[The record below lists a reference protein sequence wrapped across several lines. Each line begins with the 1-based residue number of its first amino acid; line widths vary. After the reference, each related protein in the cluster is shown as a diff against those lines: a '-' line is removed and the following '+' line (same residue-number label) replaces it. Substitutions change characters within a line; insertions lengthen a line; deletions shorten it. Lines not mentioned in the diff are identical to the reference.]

1 MSAPEVPLRLGLVGP
16 TWPFRGGIAHHTTL
30 LAQALSAR
38 HELRFYSFS
47 RMYPQWLYPGESDR
61 EPGDTSLA
69 TGLDQA
75 LLDSLRPDSWLR
87 VGRRLA
93 KWKPDAVILPW
104 WVAFWGPQLWVVSR
118 LLRRAGVPVVFL
130 CHNVLEHESASWKQR
145 VTWRVLG
152 AGDAFLCHSDEEV
165 AALERN
171 LPGRR
176 VRKIFHPTYAALS
189 AGEPVPAP
197 PSGPPELLFFGFVR
211 PYKGLDVL
219 LEAMPEVHRRTGA
232 TLRVVGEMWGDAG
245 PLHDQIRRLGLE
257 QVVRLELRYAGND
270 ELPGLFAAAALVVL
284 PYRSATGCGPLQLA
298 FGAGRAVVGSAV
310 GSIAEVVQ
318 DGDSGLLVPPDDP
331 NALAEALVRALEPAT
346 LATLTAG
353 AARASLDFT
362 WEAFVDILEEVVQD
376 IRSAPIP
383 DRP

>member
-1 MSAPEVPLRLGLVGP
+1 VTTPRARLRLGLVGP

-30 LAQALSAR
+30 LAEALAAQ
-38 HELRFYSFS
+38 HDLRFYSFS

-61 EPGDTSLA
+61 EPGDTTLK
-69 TGLDQA
+69 TGLDQP
-75 LLDSLRPDSWLR
+75 LLDSMQPHSWLR

-93 KWKPDAVILPW
+93 AWKPDAVILPW

-118 LLRRAGVPVVFL
+118 MLRRAGVPVIFL

-145 VTWRVLG
+145 VTWRVLR
-152 AGDAFLCHSDEEV
+152 AGSAFLCHSDDEV
-165 AALERN
+165 AALRRN
-171 LPGRR
+171 LPGGT

-189 AGEPVPAP
+189 AGEAPPAP
-197 PSGPPELLFFGFVR
+197 SDGPPQLLFFGFVR

-219 LEAMPEVHRRTGA
+219 LEAMPAVHRATGA
-232 TLRVVGEMWGDAG
+232 TLRVVGEMWGDPE
-245 PLHDQIRRLGLE
+245 PLHAQVRRLGLDE
-257 QVVRLELRYAGND
+257 VVNLELRYAGND
-270 ELPGLFAAAALVVL
+270 ELPALFAASSIVVL

-318 DGDSGLLVPPDDP
+318 EGRSGLLVPPDDP
-331 NALAEALVRALEPAT
+331 EALAEALVRSLEPST

-353 AARASLDFT
+353 AAEAAEEFS
-362 WEAFVDILEEVVQD
+362 WEAFVDILEGVVQD
-376 IRSAPIP
+376 VATAPP
-383 DRP
+383 HKRP